1 MTKIFKITLLFSFSL
16 ILLISLSFT
25 THTVQAA
32 STSTATVIVEKLE
45 IRNGAGSNYQVI
57 GHLKKGDKVTIFSK
71 TKSGWSEV
79 KFNKKKAFV
88 ATKSLKFETPKTVV
102 AKIGKVTTQADSELI
117 YPQISGLSIKTV
129 QEKINNTLRNHIKNS
144 IKNKK
149 AMLVDLEQW
158 KKEDDG
164 TYYEFEFAWEYK
176 TAYEVAYNKNNTL
189 SIIMYDYQYT
199 GGAHGHSGA
208 ETYNFNLNTGNRILI
223 HDVLKNRNTYLKV
236 QKHAYN
242 TMINSNNPFFY
253 VQSLDEVQIDRN
265 TQFVF
270 ADGGIKLVF
279 QEYEVAPY
287 AAGSPKV
294 NIPYTIY
301 E

>member
-1 MTKIFKITLLFSFSL
+1 
-16 ILLISLSFT
+16 
-25 THTVQAA
+25 
-32 STSTATVIVEKLE
+32 
-45 IRNGAGSNYQVI
+45 
-57 GHLKKGDKVTIFSK
+57 
-71 TKSGWSEV
+71 
-79 KFNKKKAFV
+79 
-88 ATKSLKFETPKTVV
+88 
-102 AKIGKVTTQADSELI
+102 
-117 YPQISGLSIKTV
+117 
-129 QEKINNTLRNHIKNS
+129 
-144 IKNKK
+144 
-149 AMLVDLEQW
+149 MLVDLEEW

-176 TAYEVAYNKNNTL
+176 TSYEVAYNKNNTL
-189 SIIMYDYQYT
+189 SVIMYDYQYT

-223 HDVLKNRNTYLKV
+223 HDVLKNRNNYLKV

-242 TMINSNNPFFY
+242 TIINSSNPFFY
-253 VQSLDEVQIDRN
+253 VQSLDEVKIDKN
-265 TQFVF
+265 TQFVY

-279 QEYEVAPY
+279 QEYEVAAY